1 MGHQV
6 CGLVVVGDHDV
17 DAAGEKVFD
26 LVSCGDAVVDS
37 DDKRRV
43 AAGDHAVQGLGRQA
57 VALAKTVRDIGLDA
71 RAQATKAQGK
81 QAGRAHAVHVKVTKD
96 GDLLAAFDGLLD
108 AIGHLGHAG
117 DVQGVCPVA
126 VKRRREE
133 RAGVL
138 DRLDTA
144 RRQHASDQR
153 IETQLVY
160 QVFLGCGVGGQKRPA
175 GAVRQARHG

>member
-1 MGHQV
+1 MV
-6 CGLVVVGDHDV
+6 ICDHDV

-26 LVSCGDAVVDS
+26 LVSRGDAVVNR
-37 DDKRRV
+37 DDKGRV

-57 VALAKTVRDIGLDA
+57 VALAKTVRDIGLNPG
-71 RAQATKAQGK
+71 AQATKAQGK
-81 QAGRAHAVHVKVTKD
+81 QAGRAHAVHVKVAKD

-108 AIGHLGHAG
+108 TIGHLGHAG
-117 DVQGVCPVA
+117 DVQRVCPVA

-138 DRLDTA
+138 GRLDAA
-144 RRQHASDQR
+144 RRQHAGDQR
-153 IETQLVY
+153 VKTQLVY